1 MTQKDLHVLNGFF
14 IKGLPHVFG
23 ATSRR
28 GVIRV
33 EVYVEVY
40 VDVEVSLKFTLKF
53 TLSFT
58 LRFTLT
64 FRVRFRV
71 GVRDEKGGHDACDC
85 ATGAKQD

>member
-1 MTQKDLHVLNGFF
+1 MNQCKIRKKEPMGKMTQKDLHVLNGFF

-40 VDVEVSLKFTLKF
+40 FEVSLKFTLKF
-53 TLSFT
+53 TL
-58 LRFTLT
+58 RFKPQ
-64 FRVRFRV
+64 R
-71 GVRDEKGGHDACDC
+71 
-85 ATGAKQD
+85 